1 MYRNRNRLNIY
12 FVYLG
17 ENMWIYF
24 DQVLADG
31 IRFKIGTNGN
41 GEINVYEIILFEDCK

>member
-1 MYRNRNRLNIY
+1 
-12 FVYLG
+12 
-17 ENMWIYF
+17 MWIYF

-41 GEINVYEIILFEDCK
+41 SGISVFEIILFEDCK